1 MSYSG
6 EPRYEVA
13 MTTRVYLVR
22 HGATLSTAEDR
33 FSGSADVELSDE
45 GKEQA
50 RLLGERL
57 ASEPVRHVYASP
69 MRRTLLT
76 AELIAAPHGLS
87 PFADDAL
94 REIHHGHWEGVAR
107 AEVEQR
113 FPGEFQAWE
122 ADPFTYAPPG
132 GESGVRVMARALPAI
147 RRMVE
152 QHDGETVVV
161 VSHKAT
167 IRLVLCALLGIDA
180 RGYRDR
186 LDQDPAALNALDFK
200 DVVRAR
206 LILFNDISHYSRC
219 PADTQKRLSTWW
231 DHAPR

>member
-1 MSYSG
+1 
-6 EPRYEVA
+6 
-13 MTTRVYLVR
+13 MTTRLYLVR
-22 HGATLSTAEDR
+22 HGSTLSTAEDR
-33 FSGSADVELSDE
+33 FSGSEDVELSED

-57 ASEPVRHVYASP
+57 ASEPIAQVFCSP
-69 MRRTLLT
+69 FRRTLVT
-76 AELIAAPHGLS
+76 AQHVAKPHGLA
-87 PFADDAL
+87 PRGDDAL
-94 REIHHGHWEGVAR
+94 REIHHGHWEGLAR
-107 AEVEQR
+107 KDVEKR
-113 FPGEFQAWE
+113 FPGEFEAWE

-147 RRMVE
+147 RAIVE
-152 QHDGETVVV
+152 SHAGETVVV

-200 DVVRAR
+200 DPVRAR
-206 LILFNDISHYSRC
+206 LLVFNDTSHYSRC
-219 PADTQKRLSTWW
+219 PARPEKRLSTWW
-231 DHAPR
+231 DHQASE